1 MVRLILISVPT
12 KHISPFR
19 FVTMKSIYFPSFFF
33 TMFLFNI
40 PALLGNTGGVS
51 GSNLF
56 QVTSDGTSTT
66 FKIVSASITGEPI
79 FTGSVSSVSDTNIT
93 FSTSIDENNETV
105 YPFFAAGS
113 FNKDVQVPRITS
125 PSISSGSVPNSFSSS
140 NIDYGGGFDS
150 NLVGFTNAPEV
161 VISPSDGGGENALA
175 TVTLGTGLNS
185 GKITSISVTDGGT
198 SYSSTPSVSIVGGP
212 HFVRIIDSES
222 NYFGRVF
229 LIENN
234 SQTSLKLDFSSAT
247 VVNGETQ
254 AASTY
259 FASGTLVE
267 ICPAAT
273 LSSIFGSGSNLLS
286 GMSSAS
292 TWDSPDGAD
301 WIYLYSAGSGYIKYF
316 HVDYSG
322 HRFLSSKTGWYSQ
335 GSSTLSNNAV
345 IYPDEAFIIAKRK
358 NGTIELDVEVS
369 QLDAP
374 ARIYLPE
381 SGDIFVANNP
391 YGMDMLL
398 AELIPSTSVGTGTTE
413 FKPKLSSDSDYTN
426 ADTITILNNSGW
438 STYYYTDGDNDG
450 GITEMMKASARSGS
464 GGSNALLATDL
475 FIDSG
480 TVTNIQSCSDAAGSN
495 TVTNYNDGNYS
506 KITIS
511 GSAQSN
517 ITGFKVTL
525 NDLQGYM
532 LSEDGANEVNAT
544 TGDSVDTNGSGSIV
558 YSNLNGTHEIVGSG
572 SGFLVIE
579 KQRDVNFK
587 SDEGSR
593 VWNVGDLGTGYD
605 GNAQWFAIGGGG
617 TGAKGTVTTGGSFTV
632 TAGGS
637 GYTSAP
643 QIIVSGGGWRNITGG
658 SSPQGGQVIGSDD
671 GIIIHRKHTSGVTA
685 FIELANIAD

>member
-1 MVRLILISVPT
+1 MVGLILTSVPT
-12 KHISPFR
+12 KHVSPFR
-19 FVTMKSIYFPSFFF
+19 FVMMKKSYIPSFLFIL
-33 TMFLFNI
+33 FLFNI
-40 PALLGNTGGVS
+40 PPLIGNTGGIS

-66 FKIVSASITGEPI
+66 FKIVSASLTGEPI
-79 FTGSVSSVSDTNIT
+79 FTGSVDSVSDTNIT

-105 YPFFAAGS
+105 YPFFASGS
-113 FNKDVQVPRITS
+113 LNKDVQVPRITS
-125 PSISSGSVPNSFSSS
+125 PTISSGSVPNTFSSS

-161 VISPSDGGGENALA
+161 VISPSDGGGESASA
-175 TVTLGTGLNS
+175 TATLGTGLNS

-198 SYSSTPSVSIVGGP
+198 SYSATPSVSIVGGP

-222 NYFGRVF
+222 SYFGRVF

-254 AASTY
+254 AAST
-259 FASGTLVE
+259 FFSSGTLVE

-273 LSSIFGSGSNLLS
+273 LSSIFGSGPNPS

-292 TWDSPDGAD
+292 TWDSASEAD

-358 NGTIELDVEVS
+358 SGTIELDVEVA
-369 QLDAP
+369 QLDSP

-398 AELIPSTSVGTGTTE
+398 AELIPSTAVGTGNNQ
-413 FKPKLSSDSDYTN
+413 FKPKLNSDSDYTN

-438 STYYYTDGDNDG
+438 STYYFTDGDNDG
-450 GITEMMKASARSGS
+450 GITKIMDASARAGS

-506 KITIS
+506 KITIT
-511 GSAQSN
+511 GSSQSN
-517 ITGFKVTL
+517 ITGFRVVL
-525 NDLQGYM
+525 SELQGYL

-544 TGDSVDTNGSGSIV
+544 TGDSVDTNGTGSIV
-558 YSNLNGTHEIVGSG
+558 YSNINGTHEIVGSG

-587 SDEGSR
+587 SDEGSP
-593 VWNVGDLGTGYD
+593 VWNVGDLGAGYD

-617 TGAKGTVTTGGSFTV
+617 TGANGTVTTGGSFTI
-632 TAGGS
+632 TSGGS

-658 SSPQGGQVIGSDD
+658 GSPQGGQVIGSDD

-685 FIELANIAD
+685 FIELPDIAD